1 MSFVSVG
8 HINAAFVVVENGS
21 QMASKGRVRIGGG
34 QLTQLQTHRD
44 LAKTRRY
51 MIGWIYWRDLGPHHG
66 GVEGLFMK
74 I

>member
-1 MSFVSVG
+1 MG

-51 MIGWIYWRDLGPHHG
+51 MIGWIYWRDLGTASWRGG
-66 GVEGLFMK
+66 GVIHENMTS
-74 I
+74 IE